1 MQEGWAD
8 ASAITLILI
17 VVDFISGVS
26 AAAAK
31 GDISS
36 GAMRSGLW
44 HKFAYVL
51 IMFTAAVVDEMC
63 THIGI
68 GISAPI
74 FIPVCT
80 GICFIETTSTLENCM
95 ELNPKI
101 KSSKIL
107 EKFRVFN
114 EDKNEK
120 SVNNTG
126 KKEHN
131 NNEHESH

>member
-1 MQEGWAD
+1 MQDGWAD
-8 ASAITLILI
+8 ASIITFILI
-17 VVDFISGVS
+17 VIDFVSGV
-26 AAAAK
+26 AAAASK
-31 GDISS
+31 GDVSS
-36 GAMRSGLW
+36 QAMRRGLW

-63 THIGI
+63 THIDI

-80 GICFIETTSTLENCM
+80 GICFIEVTSTLENCM

-114 EDKNEK
+114 EYDNEK
-120 SVNNTG
+120 SVDNTSE
-126 KKEHN
+126 KEHS
-131 NNEHESH
+131 NEHEDH

>member
-1 MQEGWAD
+1 MQDGWAD
-8 ASAITLILI
+8 ASIITFILI
-17 VVDFISGVS
+17 IIDFVSGV
-26 AAAAK
+26 AAAASK
-31 GDISS
+31 GDVSS
-36 GAMRSGLW
+36 QAMRGGLW

-63 THIGI
+63 AHIDI

-80 GICFIETTSTLENCM
+80 GICFIEVTSTLENCI
-95 ELNPKI
+95 ELNPEI

-114 EDKNEK
+114 EDENEK
-120 SVNNTG
+120 SVDDTSE
-126 KKEHN
+126 KEHS
-131 NNEHESH
+131 NEHESH

>member
-1 MQEGWAD
+1 MQDGWAD
-8 ASAITLILI
+8 ASIITFILI
-17 VVDFISGVS
+17 IIDFVSGV
-26 AAAAK
+26 AAAASK
-31 GDISS
+31 GDVSS
-36 GAMRSGLW
+36 QAMRGGLW

-51 IMFTAAVVDEMC
+51 IMVTAAVVDEMC
-63 THIGI
+63 THVDI

-80 GICFIETTSTLENCM
+80 GICFIEVTSTLENCIK
-95 ELNPKI
+95 LNPKI

-114 EDKNEK
+114 EDDNEK
-120 SVNNTG
+120 SVDDTSQ
-126 KKEHN
+126 KEH

>member
-1 MQEGWAD
+1 MQDGWAD
-8 ASAITLILI
+8 ASIITFILI
-17 VVDFISGVS
+17 IIDFVSGV
-26 AAAAK
+26 AAAASK
-31 GDISS
+31 GDVSS
-36 GAMRSGLW
+36 QAMRRGLW

-63 THIGI
+63 THIDI

-80 GICFIETTSTLENCM
+80 GICFIEVTSTLENCM
-95 ELNPKI
+95 KLNPKI

-114 EDKNEK
+114 EDDNEK
-120 SVNNTG
+120 SVDNTSD
-126 KKEHN
+126 KEHS
-131 NNEHESH
+131 NEHEDH

>member
-1 MQEGWAD
+1 MQDGWAD
-8 ASAITLILI
+8 ASIITFILVI
-17 VVDFISGVS
+17 IDFVSGV
-26 AAAAK
+26 AAAASK
-31 GDISS
+31 GDVSS
-36 GAMRSGLW
+36 RAMRGGLW

-63 THIGI
+63 THIDI

-80 GICFIETTSTLENCM
+80 GICFIEVTSTLENCM
-95 ELNPKI
+95 TLNPKL

-114 EDKNEK
+114 EDDNEK
-120 SVNNTG
+120 SVDDTSE
-126 KKEHN
+126 KEHD
-131 NNEHESH
+131 NEHESH

>member
-1 MQEGWAD
+1 MQDGWAD
-8 ASAITLILI
+8 ASIITFILI
-17 VVDFISGVS
+17 IIDFVSGV
-26 AAAAK
+26 AAAASK
-31 GDISS
+31 GDVSS
-36 GAMRSGLW
+36 QAMRGGLW

-63 THIGI
+63 THINI

-80 GICFIETTSTLENCM
+80 GICFIEVTSTLENCM

-114 EDKNEK
+114 EDENEK
-120 SVNNTG
+120 SVDNTSE
-126 KKEHN
+126 KEH

>member
-1 MQEGWAD
+1 MQDGWAD
-8 ASAITLILI
+8 ASIITFILI
-17 VVDFISGVS
+17 IIDFVSGV
-26 AAAAK
+26 AAAASK
-31 GDISS
+31 GDVSS
-36 GAMRSGLW
+36 QAMRGGLW

-63 THIGI
+63 THVDI

-80 GICFIETTSTLENCM
+80 GICFIEVTSTLENCM
-95 ELNPKI
+95 KLNPKI

-114 EDKNEK
+114 EDDNEK
-120 SVNNTG
+120 NVENTSE
-126 KKEHN
+126 KEN
-131 NNEHESH
+131 SNEHEDH

>member
-1 MQEGWAD
+1 MQDGWVD
-8 ASAITLILI
+8 ASIITFILI
-17 VVDFISGVS
+17 IIDFVSGVA

-31 GDISS
+31 GDVSS
-36 GAMRSGLW
+36 QAMRGGLW

-63 THIGI
+63 THVDI

-80 GICFIETTSTLENCM
+80 GICFIEVTSTLENCM
-95 ELNPKI
+95 KLNPKI

-114 EDKNEK
+114 EDENEK
-120 SVNNTG
+120 YVDNTSE
-126 KKEHN
+126 KEHS
-131 NNEHESH
+131 NEHESH

>member
-1 MQEGWAD
+1 MQDGWAD
-8 ASAITLILI
+8 ASIITFILI
-17 VVDFISGVS
+17 IIDFVSGV
-26 AAAAK
+26 AAAASK
-31 GDISS
+31 GDVSS
-36 GAMRSGLW
+36 QAMRGGLW

-63 THIGI
+63 THIDI

-80 GICFIETTSTLENCM
+80 GICFIEVTSTLENCM
-95 ELNPKI
+95 TLNPKL

-114 EDKNEK
+114 EDDNEK
-120 SVNNTG
+120 NIDNTSE
-126 KKEHN
+126 KERS
-131 NNEHESH
+131 NEHENH

>member
-1 MQEGWAD
+1 MQDGWTD
-8 ASAITLILI
+8 ASIITFILI
-17 VVDFISGVS
+17 IIDFISGV
-26 AAAAK
+26 AAAASR
-31 GDISS
+31 GDVSS
-36 GAMRSGLW
+36 QAMRVGLW

-51 IMFTAAVVDEMC
+51 IMFTAAAVDEMC
-63 THIGI
+63 THINI

-80 GICFIETTSTLENCM
+80 GICFIEVTSTLENCM

-114 EDKNEK
+114 DDNKEK
-120 SVNNTG
+120 SVNNTS
-126 KKEHN
+126 KKEN

>member
-1 MQEGWAD
+1 MQDGWAD
-8 ASAITLILI
+8 ASIITFILVI
-17 VVDFISGVS
+17 IDFVSGV
-26 AAAAK
+26 AAAASK
-31 GDISS
+31 GDVSS
-36 GAMRSGLW
+36 RAMRCGLW

-63 THIGI
+63 THIDI

-80 GICFIETTSTLENCM
+80 GICFIEVTSTLENCM

-114 EDKNEK
+114 EDDNEK
-120 SVNNTG
+120 SVDNTSE
-126 KKEHN
+126 KEHS
-131 NNEHESH
+131 NEHESH

>member
-1 MQEGWAD
+1 MQEGWTD
-8 ASAITLILI
+8 ASAITLMLI
-17 VVDFISGVS
+17 VIDFISGVS

-31 GDISS
+31 GNISS
-36 GAMRSGLW
+36 RAMRGGLW
-44 HKFAYVL
+44 HKFAYIL

-63 THIGI
+63 TRIDI

-74 FIPVCT
+74 FIPVCI

-95 ELNPKI
+95 ALNPKI

-114 EDKNEK
+114 DDNKGK
-120 SVNNTG
+120 SVDNTS
-126 KKEHN
+126 KKEK

>member
-1 MQEGWAD
+1 MQDGWAD
-8 ASAITLILI
+8 ASIITFILI
-17 VVDFISGVS
+17 IIDFVSGV
-26 AAAAK
+26 AAAASK
-31 GDISS
+31 GDVSS
-36 GAMRSGLW
+36 QAMRGGLW

-63 THIGI
+63 THIDI

-80 GICFIETTSTLENCM
+80 GICFIEVTSTLENCM
-95 ELNPKI
+95 KLNPKI

-114 EDKNEK
+114 ENDDEK
-120 SVNNTG
+120 YVDNTSE
-126 KKEHN
+126 KEHS
-131 NNEHESH
+131 NEHEDH

>member
-1 MQEGWAD
+1 MQDGWAD
-8 ASAITLILI
+8 ASIITFILI
-17 VVDFISGVS
+17 IIDFISGVA

-31 GDISS
+31 GDVSS
-36 GAMRSGLW
+36 QAMRGGLW

-63 THIGI
+63 THVDI

-80 GICFIETTSTLENCM
+80 GICFIEVTSTLENCM
-95 ELNPKI
+95 TLNPKI

-114 EDKNEK
+114 EDDNEK
-120 SVNNTG
+120 YVDNTSQ
-126 KKEHN
+126 KEH

>member
-1 MQEGWAD
+1 MQDGWAD
-8 ASAITLILI
+8 ASIITFILI
-17 VVDFISGVS
+17 IIDFVSGV
-26 AAAAK
+26 AAAASK
-31 GDISS
+31 GDVSS
-36 GAMRSGLW
+36 QAMRGGLW

-63 THIGI
+63 THIDI

-80 GICFIETTSTLENCM
+80 GICFIEVTSTLENCM
-95 ELNPKI
+95 KLNPKI

-114 EDKNEK
+114 EDDNEK
-120 SVNNTG
+120 YVDNTSE
-126 KKEHN
+126 KEHS
-131 NNEHESH
+131 NEHESH

>member
-1 MQEGWAD
+1 MQDGWAD
-8 ASAITLILI
+8 ASIITFILI
-17 VVDFISGVS
+17 IIDFVSGVA

-31 GDISS
+31 GDVSS
-36 GAMRSGLW
+36 QAMRGGLW

-63 THIGI
+63 THVDI

-80 GICFIETTSTLENCM
+80 GICFIEVTSTLENCM

-114 EDKNEK
+114 ENDNEK
-120 SVNNTG
+120 SVDNTSE
-126 KKEHN
+126 KEHS
-131 NNEHESH
+131 NEHESH

>member
-1 MQEGWAD
+1 MQDGWAD

-17 VVDFISGVS
+17 VVDFISGV
-26 AAAAK
+26 AAAASR
-31 GDISS
+31 GDVSS
-36 GAMRSGLW
+36 KVMRGGLW

-63 THIGI
+63 THIDI

-74 FIPVCT
+74 FIPVCI
-80 GICFIETTSTLENCM
+80 GICFIEVTSTLENCV

-114 EDKNEK
+114 DDNKEK

-131 NNEHESH
+131 NEHESH

>member
-1 MQEGWAD
+1 MQDGWAD
-8 ASAITLILI
+8 ASIITFILI
-17 VVDFISGVS
+17 IIDFVSGVA

-36 GAMRSGLW
+36 RAMRGGLW

-51 IMFTAAVVDEMC
+51 IMVTAAAVDEMC
-63 THIGI
+63 THVDI

-80 GICFIETTSTLENCM
+80 GICFIEVTSTLENCIT
-95 ELNPKI
+95 LNPKI
-101 KSSKIL
+101 ESSKIL

-114 EDKNEK
+114 ENDNEK
-120 SVNNTG
+120 SVDDTIE
-126 KKEHN
+126 KER

>member
-1 MQEGWAD
+1 MQDGWAD
-8 ASAITLILI
+8 ASIITFILI
-17 VVDFISGVS
+17 IIDFVSGV
-26 AAAAK
+26 AAAASK
-31 GDISS
+31 GDVSS
-36 GAMRSGLW
+36 QAMRGGLW

-63 THIGI
+63 THIDI

-80 GICFIETTSTLENCM
+80 GICFIEVTSTLENCA

-114 EDKNEK
+114 ENDNEK
-120 SVNNTG
+120 SVDNTSE
-126 KKEHN
+126 KEHS
-131 NNEHESH
+131 NEHESH

>member
-1 MQEGWAD
+1 MQDGWTD
-8 ASAITLILI
+8 ASIITFILI
-17 VVDFISGVS
+17 IIDFVSGV
-26 AAAAK
+26 AAAASK
-31 GDISS
+31 GDVSS
-36 GAMRSGLW
+36 QAMRSGLW

-63 THIGI
+63 THIDI

-80 GICFIETTSTLENCM
+80 GICFIEVTSTLENCM

-114 EDKNEK
+114 EDDNEK
-120 SVNNTG
+120 SVDNTSQ
-126 KKEHN
+126 KEHN
-131 NNEHESH
+131 NEHENH

>member
-1 MQEGWAD
+1 MQDGWAD
-8 ASAITLILI
+8 ASIITFILI
-17 VVDFISGVS
+17 IIDFVSGV
-26 AAAAK
+26 AAAASK
-31 GDISS
+31 GDVSS
-36 GAMRSGLW
+36 QAMRGGLW

-51 IMFTAAVVDEMC
+51 IMFTAAVVDEMW
-63 THIGI
+63 THVDI

-80 GICFIETTSTLENCM
+80 GICFIEVTSTLENCM

-114 EDKNEK
+114 EDENEK
-120 SVNNTG
+120 SVDNTSE
-126 KKEHN
+126 KEH

>member
-1 MQEGWAD
+1 MQDGWAD
-8 ASAITLILI
+8 ASIITFILI
-17 VVDFISGVS
+17 IIDFVSGV
-26 AAAAK
+26 AAAASK
-31 GDISS
+31 GDVSS
-36 GAMRSGLW
+36 QAMRGGLW

-63 THIGI
+63 THVDI

-80 GICFIETTSTLENCM
+80 GICFIEVTSTLENCM
-95 ELNPKI
+95 KLNPKI

-114 EDKNEK
+114 EDENEK
-120 SVNNTG
+120 YVDNTSE
-126 KKEHN
+126 KEHN
-131 NNEHESH
+131 NEHENH

>member
-1 MQEGWAD
+1 MQDGWAD
-8 ASAITLILI
+8 ASIITFILI
-17 VVDFISGVS
+17 IIDFVSGV
-26 AAAAK
+26 AAAASK
-31 GDISS
+31 GDVSS
-36 GAMRSGLW
+36 QAMRGGLW

-63 THIGI
+63 THIDI

-80 GICFIETTSTLENCM
+80 GICFIEVTSTLENCM

-114 EDKNEK
+114 EDENEK
-120 SVNNTG
+120 SVDNTSE
-126 KKEHN
+126 KEHS
-131 NNEHESH
+131 NEHESH

>member
-8 ASAITLILI
+8 ASIITFILI
-17 VVDFISGVS
+17 IIDFVSGVA

-36 GAMRSGLW
+36 KAMRRGLW

-51 IMFTAAVVDEMC
+51 IMVTAAVVDEMC
-63 THIGI
+63 THVDI

-80 GICFIETTSTLENCM
+80 GICFIEVTSTLENCM
-95 ELNPKI
+95 TLNPKI

-114 EDKNEK
+114 EYDNEK
-120 SVNNTG
+120 YVDNTSQ
-126 KKEHN
+126 KEHD
-131 NNEHESH
+131 NEHENH

>member
-1 MQEGWAD
+1 MQDGWAD
-8 ASAITLILI
+8 ASIITFILI
-17 VVDFISGVS
+17 IIDFVSGV
-26 AAAAK
+26 AAAASK
-31 GDISS
+31 GDVSS
-36 GAMRSGLW
+36 QAMRGGLW

-63 THIGI
+63 THIDI

-80 GICFIETTSTLENCM
+80 GICFIEVTSTLENCT

-101 KSSKIL
+101 KSLKIL

-114 EDKNEK
+114 EGENEK
-120 SVNNTG
+120 SVDNTSE
-126 KKEHN
+126 KERS
-131 NNEHESH
+131 NEHENH